1 MKKSLSAALA
11 TSIFT
16 LLSLGHAQAQEVKTL
31 ELISRKISL
40 DATADLNIK
49 FVPIGNRPVWCGLTV
64 DWGNGAKQDIRI
76 GDDNLKTSP
85 AMLSYKYATPGN
97 YTITVQGRLLVRGL
111 NTAAAC
117 EGNPRPVA
125 VTVVDEAA
133 LAAAERQRVAQQEAE
148 RAKQEAVERERAL
161 AAKELDLKRKELE
174 MKEDLLRREEEMR
187 KRALA
192 APAPARPAPP
202 APAAAPT
209 TPLTPKAVKP
219 ADAF

>member
-16 LLSLGHAQAQEVKTL
+16 LLSLGHAQAQEIKTL

-40 DATADLNIK
+40 DATAELNIN
-49 FVPIGNRPVWCGLTV
+49 FVPTGTNPVWCGLTV
-64 DWGNGAKQDIRI
+64 DWGNGAKQDVRI

-97 YTITVQGRLLVRGL
+97 YTITAQGRLLVRGL
-111 NTAAAC
+111 KTAAAC
-117 EGNPRPVA
+117 DGNPRPIA
-125 VTVVDEAA
+125 VIVVDEAA

-192 APAPARPAPP
+192 APARPVAPAT
-202 APAAAPT
+202 APAAPA